1 MSKQINNNV
10 SSTAWMTAHK
20 RTFTDIP
27 YSKEIFLELEKLRK
41 NDIPEEYKTPELT
54 PQIEARYKL
63 INRLLRESGIKQ
75 VLEIASGLSS
85 RGLEMTENP
94 EFTYVELDLP
104 VILKQKQ
111 VIVES
116 IAEERANLHFT
127 IGSALDFESLKS
139 AIKHFDRKKP
149 IAIINEGLLRYLTM
163 EQKVFVA
170 RYVHDLLQE
179 FDFNGVWITPDI
191 TLKSVLNTENEATNN
206 KIEKVNQSTGVD
218 IEGNSFSSI
227 DEAEEF
233 FGQLAFKVEKHPF
246 MEIKTKL
253 VSPKKLNI
261 ADKEVNKQL
270 AGPCVFVMRG

>member
-1 MSKQINNNV
+1 MNNHV
-10 SSTAWMTAHK
+10 SATAWMTAHK

-63 INRLLRESGIKQ
+63 INRLLKESGIKQ

-85 RGLEMTENP
+85 RGLEMTEDP

-111 VIVES
+111 VIVKS
-116 IAEERANLHFT
+116 IAEERPKLHFT

-139 AIKHFDRKKP
+139 ALKYFDKKKP

-191 TLKSVLNTENEATNN
+191 TLKSVLNIENETTNN
-206 KIEKVNQSTGVD
+206 RIEKVNQSTGVD
-218 IEGNSFSSI
+218 IEGNSFNSI

-233 FGQLAFKVEKHPF
+233 FGQLAFKVERHPF
-246 MEIKTKL
+246 MEVKSEL

-261 ADKEVNKQL
+261 ADEEVDKQL
-270 AGPCVFVMRG
+270 EGPCVFVMRA